1 MILKK
6 FSLTLIVIN
15 SLIEYSFSSYRS
27 DSIFD
32 DNNNKW
38 MISLKKID
46 QTIESVI
53 EGGIKRSYK
62 GETI

>member
-46 QTIESVI
+46 
-53 EGGIKRSYK
+53 
-62 GETI
+62 